1 MWELCVFG
9 VYLRRTLEVWELGMT
24 VAWLVVLTAVVAWNR
39 GERVQTVVDKKTNTR
54 NMREASLMD
63 LLYGTIL
70 FVFKQ
75 KIKVPMST
83 TWIFLGFLA
92 GREFGIVITDFSCA
106 RLTSALKMMGW
117 DALMAFIGFV
127 VSIVA
132 LLIQNPNY
140 FDEFKIL

>member
-1 MWELCVFG
+1 MAI
-9 VYLRRTLEVWELGMT
+9 
-24 VAWLVVLTAVVAWNR
+24 VAYNR
-39 GERVQTVVDKKTNTR
+39 GERVQTVVDKKTNAK

-63 LLYGTIL
+63 LLYGTVL

-83 TWIFLGFLA
+83 TWVFLGFLA
-92 GREFGIVITDFSCA
+92 GREFGIVFADFSVT

-117 DALMAFIGFV
+117 DALMALIGFV
-127 VSIVA
+127 VSVIA

-140 FDEFKIL
+140 FEEFV